1 LCTTLLSEEALVM
14 DLSPPLG
21 EGFHKQ
27 IGHTHFCMCISH
39 NYPGMQNN
47 KRATISVPSC
57 NSRNLFFFK
66 SVANIN
72 IIIAASSQKKRN
84 TPQNPKEKHSPN
96 AIPLPTPP
104 QFSPLLSFSPLPFPY
119 HHHHLGANS
128 GSPELIS
135 LKQQAYL

>member
-1 LCTTLLSEEALVM
+1 LCTTFLSEEALVM
-14 DLSPPLG
+14 DLSPPLR

-39 NYPGMQNN
+39 HYPGMQNN

-66 SVANIN
+66 SVANIIII

-96 AIPLPTPP
+96 AIPP
-104 QFSPLLSFSPLPFPY
+104 QFSPLLSNSPLPFPY
-119 HHHHLGANS
+119 DHHHLGANS